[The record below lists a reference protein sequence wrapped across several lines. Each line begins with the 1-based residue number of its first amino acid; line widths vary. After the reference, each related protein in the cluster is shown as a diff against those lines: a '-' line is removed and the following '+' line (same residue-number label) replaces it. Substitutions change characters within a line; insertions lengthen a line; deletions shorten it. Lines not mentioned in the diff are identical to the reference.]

1 MEMRMSFIK
10 ASSTMPLAVLGL
22 QLAANAQSIPPKRQT
37 PAAAAAR
44 SVILVVDAH
53 GVYRA
58 GLREVIQ
65 DRFPCS
71 HVVEVPKLS
80 CVGSNRFFDL
90 ILIDSGSLSYETLD
104 LLVEFYEAR
113 PTTMVAVMLTSRTRT
128 EVLHYLS
135 VGFHGVMHKFQ
146 PDEELLAAVGD
157 LLSGRIY
164 VPTWLAD
171 TYDEDRSRPSPAD
184 IQQETLKLTPRQ
196 NEVMHLLARG
206 MSNKEVARELK
217 IAEGTSKIHTAA
229 LLRALGARNRTEA
242 AFLAAK
248 LVHPAKSLCVESS
261 WR

>member
-1 MEMRMSFIK
+1 M
-10 ASSTMPLAVLGL
+10 
-22 QLAANAQSIPPKRQT
+22 
-37 PAAAAAR
+37 
-44 SVILVVDAH
+44 SVILVVDDH

-65 DRFPCS
+65 ARFPYS
-71 HVVEVPKLS
+71 HVVEAPKLS

-90 ILIDSGSLSYETLD
+90 ILIDSGSLTYETLD
-104 LLVEFYEAR
+104 LLAECYEVR
-113 PTTMVAVMLTSRTRT
+113 PATMVAVMLASKSRT

-135 VGFHGVMHKFQ
+135 VGFHGVVHKFQ

-164 VPTWLAD
+164 VPGWLAD
-171 TYDEDRSRPSPAD
+171 TYDEDLSRPSPAD

-196 NEVMHLLARG
+196 NEVLHLLARG
-206 MSNKEVARELK
+206 MSNKEVARELN

-242 AFLAAK
+242 AFMAAK
-248 LVHPAKSLCVESS
+248 LVPSGEIAVRGPKDKSTGIKEQPSKPT
-261 WR
+261 RD

>member
-1 MEMRMSFIK
+1 V
-10 ASSTMPLAVLGL
+10 A
-22 QLAANAQSIPPKRQT
+22 
-37 PAAAAAR
+37 
-44 SVILVVDAH
+44 VILVVDDH

-65 DRFPCS
+65 ARFPYS
-71 HVVEVPKLS
+71 HVVEAPKLS

-104 LLVEFYEAR
+104 LLAECYEVR
-113 PTTMVAVMLTSRTRT
+113 PATMVAVMLTSKTRT

-135 VGFHGVMHKFQ
+135 AGFHGVVHKFQ

-164 VPTWLAD
+164 VPGWLAD
-171 TYDEDRSRPSPAD
+171 IYDEDLSRPSPAD

-196 NEVMHLLARG
+196 NEVLHLLARG
-206 MSNKEVARELK
+206 MSNKEVARELN

-242 AFLAAK
+242 AFMAAK
-248 LVHPAKSLCVESS
+248 LVPSS
-261 WR
+261 EIAVRGPKDRSTGIKEQPSKPTKD